1 MYVNIKTISSQ
12 SSVHA
17 MSFLACILNKSLNHL
32 VETGALKEN
41 TIVYMKE
48 ITVDML
54 DDATNR

>member
-1 MYVNIKTISSQ
+1 
-12 SSVHA
+12 